1 MARAGLGSR
10 RENEKV
16 IEAGQVKVNGKVA
29 KLGDKADENRDK
41 IEVNGR
47 SLTIT
52 KHQPIYIALYK
63 PKGIIS
69 SLDDELGAGRRTVR
83 DLVDVPGHLYPV
95 GRLDKQSM
103 GLMLMTNDGDLAH
116 KLTHPRYG
124 HSKTYRV
131 SIEGEVT
138 QDALTQWRR
147 GIWYDGKKTIPAEVD
162 VLEKGKEFTLLQ
174 IVMKEGRKRQIR
186 RVAAQLGYTV
196 MQLVRM
202 EIGPIQLGDLRPG
215 QWRHLQG
222 WEINQLRQI
231 SQSKPK
237 TKRPFPQGQKK
248 KERSG
253 PPQVKR
259 EVRKITLP
267 QDKRERPTRDESTRD
282 KPTRDKPTR
291 DKPTRDKPTRDK
303 PTQGQK
309 KRSPQTRPQKGK
321 GGSRGGER

>member
-1 MARAGLGSR
+1 MIRYFQFIMEERIQKIMARANLGSR
-10 RENEKV
+10 RENEKT
-16 IEAGQVKVNGKVA
+16 IAAGHVKVNGKVA
-29 KLGDKADENRDK
+29 KLGDKADENKDK

-47 SLTIT
+47 SLTIS
-52 KHQPIYIALYK
+52 KQQPVYIALYK

-69 SLDDELGAGRRTVR
+69 SLEDELGAGRRTVR

-131 SIEGEVT
+131 TIEGEISH
-138 QDALTQWRR
+138 DALTQWRR
-147 GIWYDGKKTIPAEVD
+147 GIWYDGKKTIPAD
-162 VLEKGKEFTLLQ
+162 VEILEKGKDFTLLE
-174 IVMKEGRKRQIR
+174 IVMREGRKRQIR
-186 RVAAQLGYTV
+186 RVAAQLGYAV
-196 MQLVRM
+196 IQLVRM
-202 EIGPIQLGDLRPG
+202 KIGPIELGNLRPG

-237 TKRPFPQGQKK
+237 TKRPFSQGQKK
-248 KERSG
+248 KKRSG

-259 EVRKITLP
+259 EDRKSKST
-267 QDKRERPTRDESTRD
+267 QEKREKPSYD
-282 KPTRDKPTR
+282 KSKS
-291 DKPTRDKPTRDK
+291 
-303 PTQGQK
+303 GQK
-309 KRSPQTRPQKGK
+309 KRGSQTRPQQDK